1 MLPFSG
7 QSGTAADVAAAGR
20 SDDDDADVD
29 SDDAFLALVIGSF
42 CQSLIGTHRGE
53 SVSLVLL
60 PLSLS
65 LSLCFQ
71 KLFARKMTLNRGN
84 LNLTEIIG

>member
-7 QSGTAADVAAAGR
+7 QSGTAADVAAADR
-20 SDDDDADVD
+20 SDDDADDD

-65 LSLCFQ
+65 LCFQ